1 MKTVAAIADSIEN
14 SAFDPSRCVATI
26 QDLGLDPL
34 VMVSTVYDADGHA
47 EKLDVTEV
55 IDSVF
60 AECDPSVL
68 SIGYLTDDSVISYLA
83 DKLGSLGKKLPV
95 MARPCLISDE
105 GDILVEEGVYHAFED
120 QLLQHVKI
128 LMINNFEA
136 ELLSG
141 IECQMESDYMRAA
154 KKIHNLHGCHVVIN
168 SDIFDK
174 KCIICVGARNVWED
188 LPDTPDGFDTGK
200 YELSSAISSAL
211 CYGIS
216 SLESIEFGLGFC
228 LGARKAGELT
238 GEEEETGD
246 AEPEPEPEQEVMHE
260 KPAENISFV
269 SPGKALRDIARN
281 LDSDLVPQDN
291 RQSAPVAVTSVID
304 EHLGKPKG
312 EVSDINSKKV
322 SSESVTEFQSLRD
335 RLEKLKEASSNLSS

>member
-1 MKTVAAIADSIEN
+1 MKTVAASADSIEN

-26 QDLGLDPL
+26 QALGLEPL

-83 DKLGSLGKKLPV
+83 EKLGSLGKKLPV
-95 MARPCLISDE
+95 MARPCLISDA

-120 QLLQHVKI
+120 ELLQHVKI
-128 LMINNFEA
+128 LIINNFEA

-154 KKIHNLHGCHVVIN
+154 KMIHNLHGCHVVIN
-168 SDIFDK
+168 ADIFDK
-174 KCIICVGARNVWED
+174 KCIICVGARNVCED
-188 LPDTPDGFDTGK
+188 LPDTPDGFDTTK
-200 YELSSAISSAL
+200 YEVSSAISSAL
-211 CYGIS
+211 CYGLS
-216 SLESIEFGLGFC
+216 SLESIEYGLGFC
-228 LGARKAGELT
+228 IGARRAGELT

-246 AEPEPEPEQEVMHE
+246 AEPEPEPEPEQSRE

-281 LDSDLVPQDN
+281 LDSEFVPQDN

-304 EHLGKPKG
+304 ENLGKPKG
-312 EVSDINSKKV
+312 EVSDIKKA
-322 SSESVTEFQSLRD
+322 SSESVTEFQSLRE